1 MQGLVKIGGWY
12 YFRRAVPPALVGVM
26 GCREVKKSLK
36 TDSYVSAV
44 KLARLMAAEVEV
56 QFTEAKILKKLDKPT
71 VQRMIGKYYKAC
83 LEGSE
88 KLRTGDVNDVCGFPP
103 GFFSDHAERLAEMT
117 ATVEGAEFVAKSEE
131 LIASHI
137 KVLLATGRFEE
148 FPGLT
153 DAANALL
160 AAEGLE
166 IDRGGKDYGLLLR
179 ELAKVQGTVARVE
192 AERFRGDYGSEI
204 EDRAERLYSVPQ
216 PVGGSVP
223 KEDAGPLL
231 SEVMA
236 RFLAQRTKE
245 GKQRTGT
252 AKKYHEDL
260 GLFVELRGDRPVNQ
274 YTHPEL
280 LQFRDQLERLPANM
294 RRSGRYRKWSMAEL
308 LAMEIPEAHRLDI
321 RTVNNR
327 MSRVAAVFAYAYQLN
342 LIPREIG
349 QGLQFRLSVDQRAE
363 RKREPFTPED
373 LRLLF
378 FEALPFDRRR
388 PHDAW
393 LPLLGLFTGCREGEL
408 CQLKTD
414 DVREV
419 DEVWCFDILTQPQ
432 EGDGRLVK
440 GRSSQRLVPL
450 HPALIEVGFLEF
462 VARVRLSGKKDL
474 FAVDPHYYSQ
484 RFTKIKSKVIQSNKK
499 VFHSFRHTLDNTLK
513 QADVP
518 KDKRDSITG
527 HAPVTIVEGMYTQPF
542 NPRLKL
548 DALIKVGSFGLD
560 VKGLKRK
567 YKVFL
572 RL

>member
-12 YFRRAVPPALVGVM
+12 YFRRAVPPTLVGVM

-44 KLARLMAAEVEV
+44 KLVRLMAAEVEV
-56 QFTEAKILKKLDKPT
+56 LFTEAKILKKLDKPT
-71 VQRMIGKYYKAC
+71 MQRMVGKFYEAC

-88 KLRTGDVNDVCGFPP
+88 KLRTGNLNDVGGFPP

-117 ATVEGAEFVAKSEE
+117 DTVAGAELVAKSQEMIE
-131 LIASHI
+131 SHI
-137 KVLLATGRFEE
+137 KELLATGRPQE

-166 IDRGGKDYGLLLR
+166 IDRGERDYGLLVR
-179 ELAKVQGTVARVE
+179 ELAKVQATVARIE
-192 AERFRGDYGSEI
+192 AARFRGDYGSEI

-223 KEDAGPLL
+223 KEETGPLL

-294 RRSGRYRKWSMAEL
+294 RRSGRYRKRSIVEL

-349 QGLQFRLSVDQRAE
+349 QGLQFRLSVDQWAE
-363 RKREPFTPED
+363 RKREPFTSED

-393 LPLLGLFTGCREGEL
+393 LPLLGLYTGCRVGEL
-408 CQLKTD
+408 CQLHTD

-419 DEVWCFDILTQPQ
+419 DGVLCLDILTQSQ
-432 EGDGRLVK
+432 AGGGRQVK
-440 GRSSQRLVPL
+440 TRSSRRLVPL
-450 HPALIEVGFLEF
+450 HPDLIVVGFLEF
-462 VARVRLSGKKDL
+462 VAQVRLSGKKDL

-484 RFTKIKSKVIQSNKK
+484 RFAKLKSKLIDSEKK

-518 KDKRDSITG
+518 KDKRNSITG
-527 HAPVTIVEGMYTQPF
+527 HAPVTIVDGTYTQPF
-542 NPRLKL
+542 DPRLKFA
-548 DALIKVGSFGLD
+548 ALIKVGSFGLD

-567 YKVFL
+567 YKLFL
-572 RL
+572 